1 MSTRDRIVC
10 VGNAGLDRIPREAV
24 TIAVDGA
31 ASPAPASYALLTR
44 TPAVVPSASVVLT
57 VGRVSVDH
65 PFVVPCL
72 LARESPGSS
81 PPRNRVTVGS
91 DTSPAAIAVAVATHL
106 GATRVEMVG
115 A

>member
-1 MSTRDRIVC
+1 VC
-10 VGNAGLDRIPREAV
+10 LGDTGLDRIPRDAV

-57 VGRVSVDH
+57 VGPVRVDH

-72 LARESPGSS
+72 LARGAPGSRS
-81 PPRNRVTVGS
+81 PRNRLAVGS
-91 DTSPAAIAVAVATHL
+91 DASPAAIAVAMAAHL